1 MQILKYILLILILL
15 NIPTFSIANIS
26 PTIGSLT
33 SMLLLLFVII
43 YYFFEEK
50 LQPVIPLVLLGLSY
64 YVISSLSYTENT
76 SDFLK
81 DVIRY
86 FIFILGIRKLTAVTT
101 KQEICIILL
110 FGAISI
116 IINALMFS
124 NAYGRY
130 SGFYINPN
138 KAGFVCIIG
147 FALTYS
153 LKRTSLKLIAQ
164 FLFAIAGLMTLSRSF
179 ILLFLM
185 VNIIAIFMDKK
196 NTITLVSGVIALVL
210 ILSVSSIKL
219 NTDRFNA
226 LKSVFSDDVDTT
238 TITKETRDETWAN
251 YIDGILTYPLFGQ
264 GYKKLHG
271 KPKGFYNFDDVG
283 VHNSF
288 LMIIGEAG
296 IIPFILVIV
305 LYLSMLIRS
314 FKIFHE
320 EPLFFIISILLFSYL
335 MVSHN
340 FFDNYLLLFIT
351 IWLYHK
357 LKSHNDLILNTQ

>member
-1 MQILKYILLILILL
+1 MQILKYILLVLILL
-15 NIPTFSIANIS
+15 NIPTFSIASIS
-26 PTIGSLT
+26 PGLGSAT
-33 SMLLLLFVII
+33 SMLLLLCVIL

-50 LQPVIPLVLLGLSY
+50 LPPVIPLVVLGLSY
-64 YVISSLSYTENT
+64 YMISSLSYTEDT
-76 SDFLK
+76 TEFLK
-81 DVIRY
+81 DLIRY
-86 FIFILGIRKLTAVTT
+86 FIFVLGIRKLASVTS
-101 KQEICIILL
+101 KQEICFFLL
-110 FGAISI
+110 IGAVSI
-116 IINALMFS
+116 IINAFIFS

-153 LKRTSLKLIAQ
+153 IKQGSLKLLAQ

-179 ILLFLM
+179 IVLFIL
-185 VNIIAIFMDKK
+185 VNLISIVIDKK
-196 NTITLVSGVIALVL
+196 NVITLVSGVIALTL
-210 ILSVSSIKL
+210 ILSLSSIKL

-226 LKSVFSDDVDTT
+226 LKSIFSDDVDTT

-251 YIDGILTYPLFGQ
+251 YIDGIMTNPLFGQ

-271 KPKGFYNFDDVG
+271 KPKGFYSNDDVG

-296 IIPFILVIV
+296 IIPFIVVVV
-305 LYLSMLIRS
+305 LYMSMLIRS
-314 FKIFHE
+314 FKIFRE
-320 EPLFFIISILLFSYL
+320 EPVYLIISLLLLFYL

-340 FFDNYLLLFIT
+340 YFDNFLLLFIT
-351 IWLYHK
+351 VWLYNNIK
-357 LKSHNDLILNTQ
+357 TSNATLLNPE

>member
-1 MQILKYILLILILL
+1 MQILKYILLVLILL

-26 PTIGSLT
+26 PTLGSIT
-33 SMLLLLFVII
+33 SMLLLLCVII
-43 YYFFEEK
+43 FYFFEEK
-50 LQPVIPLVLLGLSY
+50 LKPIIPLVLLGLSY
-64 YVISSLSYTENT
+64 YMISSLSYTEDT
-76 SDFLK
+76 TEFFK

-86 FIFILGIRKLTAVTT
+86 FIFILGIRKLAALTS

-116 IINALMFS
+116 IINAFMFS

-138 KAGFVCIIG
+138 KAGFICIIG

-153 LKRTSLKLIAQ
+153 LQKKSVKLAAQ

-185 VNIIAIFMDKK
+185 VNFIAIFIDKK
-196 NTITLVSGVIALVL
+196 NIITLISGTIALIL
-210 ILSVSSIKL
+210 ILSLSSIKL

-226 LKSVFSDDVDTT
+226 LKSIFSDDVDTT
-238 TITKETRDETWAN
+238 TITKETRDETWAK
-251 YIDGILTYPLFGQ
+251 YVDGILTNPLFGQ

-271 KPKGFYNFDDVG
+271 KPKGTYNNDDVG

-296 IIPFILVIV
+296 ILPFILVIV

-320 EPLFFIISILLFSYL
+320 EPLYIIVSILLFSYL

-340 FFDNYLLLFIT
+340 YFDNFLLLFMT
-351 IWLYHK
+351 VWLYDK
-357 LKSHNDLILNTQ
+357 LKSHNNLTLNTQ